1 MHFMEESNG
10 SGVLEEVLEEALV
23 GEKESALVGEVAHG
37 VDKDD
42 AVEVG
47 VVALVVDKEDVLEE
61 SLEADK
67 DDALELMQGKAEEAR
82 MGDERRGRFS
92 SVKIDSSCQKFGK
105 RGDILSN

>member
-1 MHFMEESNG
+1 MEESNG

-61 SLEADK
+61 ESLEVDK

-82 MGDERRGRFS
+82 IGDDRGRFS

-105 RGDILSN
+105 RDDILNN

>member
-10 SGVLEEVLEEALV
+10 SGVLEEVLEEALM

-61 SLEADK
+61 SPEVDK
-67 DDALELMQGKAEEAR
+67 DDALELMQGKAEEALT
-82 MGDERRGRFS
+82 GDERGRFS

-105 RGDILSN
+105 RDDILNN

>member
-1 MHFMEESNG
+1 MEESNG

-23 GEKESALVGEVAHG
+23 GEKESALMGEVAHG

-42 AVEVG
+42 AVEGG
-47 VVALVVDKEDVLEE
+47 VFALVVDKEDVLEE

-67 DDALELMQGKAEEAR
+67 DDALELMQGKAEEALT
-82 MGDERRGRFS
+82 GDERGRFS

-105 RGDILSN
+105 RDDILNN

>member
-1 MHFMEESNG
+1 MEESNG

-23 GEKESALVGEVAHG
+23 GEKESALMGEVVHG

-42 AVEVG
+42 VVEVG
-47 VVALVVDKEDVLEE
+47 VFALVVDKEDVLEE

-67 DDALELMQGKAEEAR
+67 DDALELMQGKAEEALT
-82 MGDERRGRFS
+82 GDERGRFS

-105 RGDILSN
+105 RDDILNN

>member
-1 MHFMEESNG
+1 MEESNG

-23 GEKESALVGEVAHG
+23 GEKESALMGEVAHG

-61 SLEADK
+61 ESLEVDK

>member
-23 GEKESALVGEVAHG
+23 GEKESALMGEVAHG

-47 VVALVVDKEDVLEE
+47 VFALVVDKEDVLEE
-61 SLEADK
+61 SLEVDK
-67 DDALELMQGKAEEAR
+67 DDALELMQGKAEEALT
-82 MGDERRGRFS
+82 GDDRGRFS

>member
-1 MHFMEESNG
+1 MEESNG

-67 DDALELMQGKAEEAR
+67 DDALELMQGKAEEAL
-82 MGDERRGRFS
+82 MGDERGGRFS

>member
-1 MHFMEESNG
+1 MEESNG
-10 SGVLEEVLEEALV
+10 SGVLEVLEEALV

-61 SLEADK
+61 ESLEVDK

>member
-1 MHFMEESNG
+1 MEESNG

-23 GEKESALVGEVAHG
+23 GEKECALVGEVAHG

-47 VVALVVDKEDVLEE
+47 VFALVVDKEDVLEE